1 MNLYNEGVNLEG
13 ILTSDL
19 PIEAKV
25 NVLFDVL
32 KNVLDEGAIRARTV
46 RFKLQKY
53 VNSTDINERIYALN
67 VIASDGNGAKVVPT
81 DETAQEV
88 LEDVIYWISENIAK
102 KYVQNKIEADVEKAL
117 VERQDKFMDELRVS
131 IIKKQ
136 KGKENTKTTD
146 KLERL
151 EKLDAKHINK
161 NVMSLLRPENFEE
174 VVGQERAVRSLI
186 SKMSSP
192 YPQHIILY
200 GPPGVGKTSAAR
212 LALEAAKKLKFT
224 PFDEDSKFVEVDGT
238 TLRWDPRE
246 ITNPLLGSVH
256 DPIYQGAGALGV
268 AGIPQPK
275 PGAVT
280 KAHGGILFIDEIGE
294 LQPIEMNKLL
304 KVLEDR
310 KVFLDSSY
318 YSSEDPNMPTYIKE
332 IFDNGLPADFR
343 LIGATTRSPDEI
355 IPAIRSRCVEVFFR
369 GLQPNE
375 IREIAQKA
383 ISKVGLN
390 TSDKG
395 LNLISRFCNNGREV
409 VNLIQ
414 LCSGIAINEERDYIT
429 EDDIKWVIENGQY
442 TEIQEK
448 KSSDRPEVGVV
459 NGLAVHGANIGM
471 LMEIEATA
479 KKIEGR
485 AGELKISGIIE
496 EEEITMSNRKVK
508 RKSTAFSSIQNVLTA
523 LNNIFD
529 LKCEHDDI
537 HINIPGGIPV
547 DGPSA
552 GIAIASAVY
561 SAILRKPIDSKV
573 AMTGEISLLGA
584 VNPIGG
590 VNAKILAA
598 KKAGATRVLIPEAN
612 WNESFSEYDG
622 IAIIKV
628 KHIKEVIDLCII
640 DGINSK
646 IDILSAK
653 GKE

>member
-1 MNLYNEGVNLEG
+1 MSEIMI
-13 ILTSDL
+13 ILQT
-19 PIEAKV
+19 IMM
-25 NVLFDVL
+25 VLFIIYL
-32 KNVLDEGAIRARTV
+32 FNSNKATRSRTV
-46 RFKLQKY
+46 VVDKENKKEMEKLLKMRRIKLSEPLTEKSRPTSFDDIIGQK
-53 VNSTDINERIYALN
+53 
-67 VIASDGNGAKVVPT
+67 DG
-81 DETAQEV
+81 
-88 LEDVIYWISENIAK
+88 I
-102 KYVQNKIEADVEKAL
+102 KAL
-117 VERQDKFMDELRVS
+117 KAA
-131 IIKKQ
+131 IC
-136 KGKENTKTTD
+136 GPN
-146 KLERL
+146 
-151 EKLDAKHINK
+151 
-161 NVMSLLRPENFEE
+161 
-174 VVGQERAVRSLI
+174 
-186 SKMSSP
+186 
-192 YPQHIILY
+192 PQHVIIY
-200 GPPGVGKTSAAR
+200 GPPGIGKTAAAR
-212 LALEAAKKLKFT
+212 LVLEEAKRKEKS
-224 PFDEDSKFVEVDGT
+224 PFKENAKFVEIDATTIRVDERGIA
-238 TLRWDPRE
+238 DPL
-246 ITNPLLGSVH
+246 IGSVH

-448 KSSDRPEVGVV
+448 KISDRPEVGVV

-523 LNNIFD
+523 LNNIYD
-529 LKCEHDDI
+529 LKCDKYDI

-552 GIAIASAVY
+552 GIAIATAVY
-561 SAILRKPIDSKV
+561 SAILELPIDNKV
-573 AMTGEISLLGA
+573 AMTGEISLLGT

-598 KKAGATRVLIPEAN
+598 QKAGANRVIIPADN
-612 WNESFSEYDG
+612 WNESFLNYEG
-622 IAIIKV
+622 IDVIKV
-628 KHIKEVIDLCII
+628 SNIKEVLDVCILNN
-640 DGINSK
+640 DKTK

-653 GKE
+653 AKEL